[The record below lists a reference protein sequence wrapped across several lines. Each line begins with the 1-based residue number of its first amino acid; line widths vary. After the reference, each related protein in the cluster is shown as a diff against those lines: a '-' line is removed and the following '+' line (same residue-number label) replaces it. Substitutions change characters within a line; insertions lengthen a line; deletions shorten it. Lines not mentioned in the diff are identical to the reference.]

1 MFLIPQL
8 KKNYNLVQQEN
19 GWYKVKATTE
29 LGKVTGYISEN
40 EVDETLPNCFIYSGI
55 DDSNL
60 NKYINLSKH
69 INVFDKKSINQIGS
83 TIGTHVGSG
92 TVGVVYFKK

>member
-1 MFLIPQL
+1 MPNKIVRKNHFVPQFFLKSFSQ
-8 KKNYNLVQQEN
+8 KGRSADV
-19 GWYKVKATTE
+19 
-29 LGKVTGYISEN
+29 
-40 EVDETLPNCFIYSGI
+40 
-55 DDSNL
+55 
-60 NKYINLSKH
+60 